1 MGARHATSLAATG
14 IIALLALAPAAW
26 GKAWKGM
33 EPGKTTKEQVVDK
46 FGAPTKAFTQ
56 GGELSDGLSFQ
67 GDQAIA
73 GTTEANFFFDKD
85 EVLFRI
91 DVYPEREVTPAQV
104 QKIYGQDFER
114 RRLPSGVLVLVYPKA
129 GLSVFFKADGK
140 AHIFQFTP
148 EPKATPAPA
157 SAWE

>member
-1 MGARHATSLAATG
+1 MRARYATSLAITG
-14 IIALLALAPAAW
+14 IIALLAQSPPARA
-26 GKAWKGM
+26 KAWKGM
-33 EPGKTTKEQVVDK
+33 EPGKTTKEQVIDK

-73 GTTEANFFFDKD
+73 GTTEANFFFDKA

-91 DVYPEREVTPAQV
+91 DVYPEREVSAAQV
-104 QKIYGQDFER
+104 RKIYGPDCEQK
-114 RRLPSGVLVLVYPKA
+114 RLAGGLSVLVYPKA
-129 GLSVFFKADGK
+129 GLSVFFNPDGK

-148 EPKATPAPA
+148 EPKAKPADA